1 MSEFFLELF
10 SEEIP
15 PRLQQDARKEI
26 LKYFFEIFEKLNIS
40 FKSGKSYSTSKRLVF
55 VFEGISKKINQKGET
70 IRGPKLGTP
79 KEALEGFLKSNNIKR
94 TNIFEQTT
102 EKGTFYFA
110 KTQAKTILVKQ
121 ELAKIIPEVLKKYS
135 WKKSMRWADYN
146 LIWGRPLKSI
156 LALFNDQVI
165 QFNFHHLQSNN
176 LTFLDEIMEENQ
188 KVVKNFR
195 SYLKLLDS
203 RKIILDQNIRK
214 QLILK
219 QVKILLLTSLN

>member
-1 MSEFFLELF
+1 M
-10 SEEIP
+10 
-15 PRLQQDARKEI
+15 
-26 LKYFFEIFEKLNIS
+26 
-40 FKSGKSYSTSKRLVF
+40 
-55 VFEGISKKINQKGET
+55 T
-70 IRGPKLGTP
+70 IKGPKVDAPTI
-79 KEALEGFLKSNNIKR
+79 ALEGFIKSNNINR
-94 TNIFEQTT
+94 AEVFEQSI
-102 EKGTFYFA
+102 EKGRFFFA
-110 KTQAKTILVKQ
+110 KISPKIILVKQ
-121 ELAKIIPEVLKKYS
+121 ELAKIIPDILNKYS

-203 RKIILDQNIRK
+203 RKIILDQNIR
-214 QLILK
+214 
-219 QVKILLLTSLN
+219 VKK